1 MSSETTQQPSTV
13 AYAGDPAPKPTAPV
27 VLSAEARLP
36 TPNGTFVLK
45 VFKEEGTGKE
55 HLALV
60 MGEMGDDVLTRVH
73 SECMT
78 GDVFGSLRCD
88 CGPQLNLAL
97 ERVGQEGRGVVVYLR
112 QEGRGIGLLAKIRA
126 YQLQD
131 DEGLDTVE
139 ANHRLGF
146 PADMRN
152 FDVAAQILDL
162 CGVKSVRLMTNN
174 PRKVSTL
181 ESHGVKVT
189 ERVPVRSATQSE
201 NERYLATKATKLG
214 HQIDWI

>member
-162 CGVKSVRLMTNN
+162 CGVTSVRLMTNN